1 MNELIDIVTEKNG
14 KPITTSLK
22 VAEKFEKEH
31 RHVLE
36 AIRGL
41 QVSLVNFDEPN
52 LAAEKSAAKLFRET
66 TYKNRGKQYPMFEM
80 DRDGFSLLVMGF
92 TGEKALRW
100 KLDYINAFN
109 SMESFI
115 KSIQTAKMDYPALTR
130 AIEQAHDEPK
140 FYHFSNE
147 INMINRIVLGVD
159 AKHFKEENGIDEKE
173 NSIRPFLTAE
183 QIRAVEELQRIDIG
197 LLIANMAF
205 EQRKAILT
213 THHNRNLCN
222 FGR

>member
-14 KPITTSLK
+14 KPITTSRK
-22 VAEKFEKEH
+22 VAQAFEKEH
-31 RHVLE
+31 KNVLRDIE
-36 AIRGL
+36 NLLTDDEFSRL
-41 QVSLVNFDEPN
+41 NFE
-52 LAAEKSAAKLFRET
+52 LSSYKS
-66 TYKNRGKQYPMFEM
+66 RGKVYPEYILTKN
-80 DRDGFSLLVMGF
+80 GFTLLVMGY
-92 TGEKALRW
+92 TGDKAM
-100 KLDYINAFN
+100 KFKKAYICQFDA
-109 SMESFI
+109 MENFI

-159 AKHFKEENGIDEKE
+159 AKHFKEENGIDGKE

-213 THHNRNLCN
+213 AHHNRILC
-222 FGR
+222 G